1 MSGPGPGETLDALAG
16 SWRIL
21 QLARGHRFSSD
32 DLLCAWAAA
41 VTRPDALRLL
51 DLGAGIGSVGL
62 LTLHR
67 MAPEARLVMVEAQQV
82 SHDLAVRTL
91 RLNGLQDRV
100 TARLGDLRE
109 PASVPEE
116 AAFDLITCS
125 PPYIPPGRG
134 VESPVPQRAGARI
147 ELRGDVFD
155 YLRTAKRAL
164 APSGRVAVVFNAWDE
179 RPPQAA
185 DAAALDLHWRC
196 EVFFRAGNPPSLAL
210 YVLGHRGEVE
220 SPGEVREPIVLRDA
234 EGRYTAG
241 YLALRHAMGHD
252 WMRY

>member
-1 MSGPGPGETLDALAG
+1 MSGPGPRETLDALAG

-21 QLARGHRFSSD
+21 QLARGHRFSTD
-32 DLLCAWAAA
+32 DLVCAWAAA
-41 VTRPDALRLL
+41 RARPQAQHLL

-67 MAPEARLVMVEAQQV
+67 MAPEARLVMVEAQRV
-82 SHDLAVRTL
+82 SHDLAVRTVA
-91 RLNGLQDRV
+91 LNNLGARV
-100 TARLGDLRE
+100 EARLGDLRD
-109 PASVPEE
+109 PSAVPEA
-116 AAFDLITCS
+116 AAFDLVTCS

-155 YLRTAKRAL
+155 YLRTAARAL
-164 APSGRVAVVFNAWDE
+164 APGGCVSLVFNAWDE
-179 RPPQAA
+179 RPMQAA
-185 DAAALDLHWRC
+185 EAAGLDLCWRC
-196 EVFFRAGNPPSLAL
+196 EVFFRAGAPPSLAL

-220 SPGEVREPIVLRDA
+220 GPTEVRGPVVLRDA
-234 EGRYTAG
+234 QGRYTED
-241 YLALRHAMGHD
+241 YLALRHEMGHA